1 MGNDK
6 KDDEGK
12 FILLSSYIRGI
23 ISGFALLI
31 IIPAL
36 GEGITGEGT
45 SSYWLVGCL
54 GFWFLFLLSMQRM
67 NKKDTKSK

>member
-1 MGNDK
+1 MGNNQ

-12 FILLSSYIRGI
+12 FISLSKYIQGAV
-23 ISGFALLI
+23 SGFALLI
-31 IIPAL
+31 IAPSL

-45 SSYWLVGCL
+45 YIYWSVGCL
-54 GFWFLFLLSMQRM
+54 GLWCLFLLSMQRM